1 MPGKNVI
8 YWNEI
13 IRASERSGIIPQSI
27 ALLFM
32 LKRLN
37 IVVATGNRLQYV
49 RILKNRQ
56 KKIRYIKVQRR
67 V

>member
-27 ALLFM
+27 AAVIHSEAA
-32 LKRLN
+32 KYRGG
-37 IVVATGNRLQYV
+37 VWKPTSVCKDS
-49 RILKNRQ
+49 KNRQ
-56 KKIRYIKVQRR
+56 NKTRYIKAQRR